1 MTVACAHHDDRAC
14 QGCLVVRQDQ
24 RVTCAL
30 RAAVDINVVA
40 VTIDGVR
47 IAAGFDVD
55 RTEHARRHATGV
67 GAITA
72 TSLLHGLWLL
82 PSQVP
87 VPADALPDHKREPLS
102 KLPGLVAAIDDELQR
117 IYEPAGVVRAI
128 ACGGRSPGKAIEGAA
143 RFSPIFR
150 RYAAVAPDATTVAA
164 IASAIARGVGV
175 VETDGV
181 EARVICDAPDALL
194 GVPAVYRWWVAELT
208 YEAWLYES
216 TQPVS

>member
-1 MTVACAHHDDRAC
+1 MACAHRDDRAC
-14 QGCLVVRQDQ
+14 RDCLVVRQDE
-24 RVTCAL
+24 RLTCAL

-47 IAAGFDVD
+47 VAAGFHVD
-55 RTEHARRHATGV
+55 STEHARRHATGV
-67 GAITA
+67 GAITS

-82 PSQVP
+82 PSGVP
-87 VPADALPDHKREPLS
+87 VPAEALPDHKREPLS
-102 KLPGLVAAIDDELQR
+102 RLPGLVAATDNKLR
-117 IYEPAGVVRAI
+117 RTYEPAGVVRAI

-150 RYAAVAPDATTVAA
+150 RYAAVAPDATTAAA
-164 IASAIARGVGV
+164 IASAITRGVGV

-181 EARVICDAPDALL
+181 EARIICDAPDAVL

>member
-1 MTVACAHHDDRAC
+1 MACAHRDDRAC
-14 QGCLVVRQDQ
+14 RDCLSVRQDQ
-24 RVTCAL
+24 RLTCAL
-30 RAAVDINVVA
+30 RAAIDADVVV

-47 IAAGFDVD
+47 VAAAFDID
-55 RTEHARRHATGV
+55 STEHARRHATGV
-67 GAITA
+67 GAVTA

-82 PSQVP
+82 PSGVP
-87 VPADALPDHKREPLS
+87 VPAEALPDHKREPLS
-102 KLPGLVAAIDDELQR
+102 KLPALVAASDDQLR
-117 IYEPAGVVRAI
+117 RTYEPAGVMRAV

-150 RYAAVAPDATTVAA
+150 RYAAVAPDAATATAV
-164 IASAIARGVGV
+164 ASAISHGVGV

-181 EARVICDAPDALL
+181 EARIICDAPDAVL